1 MTETNP
7 KVDTYL
13 IEGCGRCPLVG
24 TPQCKVH
31 SWEEE
36 LVELRRIILESGL
49 TEELKWGM
57 PTYTWDGSNVL
68 ILAAFKEY
76 SSVGFFKGV
85 LLKDPAGI
93 LASPGANSQAVR
105 QIRVTSLEQVEELE
119 PVIRAYLQEAIEIEK
134 AGLKVE
140 FRKNPEPVP
149 DELQQKFDEDPA
161 FEAAF
166 LALTPGRQ
174 RGYILY
180 FSSAKQSA
188 TRVSRI
194 EKYLPQIFEG
204 KGMQDR

>member
-1 MTETNP
+1 MTDTNP
-7 KVDTYL
+7 KVDNYL

-31 SWEEE
+31 TWEEE
-36 LVELRRIILESGL
+36 LVELRRILLESGL
-49 TEELKWGM
+49 TEELKWSQ
-57 PTYTWDGSNVL
+57 PCYTWEDNNVL
-68 ILAAFKEY
+68 ILAAFKDFC
-76 SSVGFFKGV
+76 SVSFFKGT
-85 LLKDPAGI
+85 LLKDPEGV
-93 LASPGANSQAVR
+93 LESPGPSSQAVR
-105 QIRVTSLEQVEELE
+105 QFKFTNLEQIAEME
-119 PVIRAYLQEAIEIEK
+119 PVIKTYLQEAIEIEE

-140 FRKNPEPVP
+140 FKKNPEPIP
-149 DELQQKFDEDPA
+149 DELQQKFDQDPA

-180 FSSAKQSA
+180 FSGAKQSA